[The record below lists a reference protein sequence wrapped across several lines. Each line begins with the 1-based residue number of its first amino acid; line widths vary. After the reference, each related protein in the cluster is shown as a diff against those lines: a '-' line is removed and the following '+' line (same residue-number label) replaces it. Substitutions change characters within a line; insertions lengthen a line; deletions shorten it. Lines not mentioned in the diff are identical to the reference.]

1 MLSIGNQAPDFKAL
15 DHHNNEVTLSS
26 LLSKGPFVLFFYPAD
41 FTMICTKEACMFR
54 DMYQSLANAGIQ
66 VIGVSPQDAQSH
78 QKFAQEHELPYP
90 LLVDSEK
97 TMIKDY
103 DAYGIFGMVRRLTY
117 WIDQNGIIKDVIGAD
132 FRVDRHTNFVKKIL
146 ESK

>member
-15 DHHNNEVTLSS
+15 DHNHNEVTLSS

-78 QKFAQEHELPYP
+78 QKFAQEHDLPYP
-90 LLVDSEK
+90 LLVDAEK
-97 TMIKDY
+97 KMIKDY